1 MKKWFKMS
9 ANAEMFDRG
18 SKNVMGIPKL
28 QNSKHPFIKK
38 KKFQRQVLNG
48 QNEIEE

>member
-38 KKFQRQVLNG
+38 K
-48 QNEIEE
+48 EISMSSLEWPKRN